1 MTAVYL
7 FIYFSSS
14 SVPGRLH
21 FCKTIRKEL
30 WCGRNS
36 LGILNKTTRYW
47 HKTHNKVLHT
57 GTFLYISFIV
67 NTWYIGRCLLNV
79 TPESKY
85 GPQGRLWVGGHFNL
99 HKMSRNSNKQLLQ
112 IVIVMLHF
120 SKKIN
125 TIRNC
130 WVTRFNKSIMILD
143 TVLYRGEVE

>member
-21 FCKTIRKEL
+21 FCKTVREE
-30 WCGRNS
+30 CGVVVIH
-36 LGILNKTTRYW
+36 LGSWKTTRYW
-47 HKTHNKVLHT
+47 HKTHNKVFHT
-57 GTFLYISFIV
+57 GTFLYISFSV
-67 NTWYIGRCLLNV
+67 NTWYIGRCLLIV

-99 HKMSRNSNKQLLQ
+99 HKMSRNSYKQVLQ

-120 SKKIN
+120 QTKQ
-125 TIRNC
+125 TPY
-130 WVTRFNKSIMILD
+130 VTAESHVSTNQLWF
-143 TVLYRGEVE
+143 